1 MYVAANVPDTL
12 SRASRQAVKGGIA
25 GASAQAINVSVLMG
39 MYTVMKYQY
48 CNGGQFL
55 DVTRKLWAEGGI
67 ARFYRGVVPSLL
79 HVPIG
84 RFGDVVANDLALMS
98 LADSGLP
105 TYAKT
110 LCASTTAAA
119 FRVVLMPLDAWKT
132 TKQVEGKDGL
142 RRLIEKT
149 KRHPSALWQGS
160 AGMLSAAWI
169 GHFSWF
175 YTNNWLC
182 EVAPHVDVTGGKH
195 ARHAVI
201 GFMSSAVSD
210 CCCNSLKVLKT
221 NRQIAMKPIGYMDA
235 ATLIIEKEGY
245 AGFFSRGLKT
255 RLLANGLQG
264 ALFTVG
270 WRAISEHM
278 ECAADKK
285 C

>member
-1 MYVAANVPDTL
+1 MVVPCNASDTL
-12 SRASRQAVKGGIA
+12 SRASRHAVKGGIA

-79 HVPIG
+79 HLPMG

-105 TYAKT
+105 SYAKT
-110 LCASTTAAA
+110 FCASTSAAA
-119 FRVVLMPLDAWKT
+119 FRVLLMPLDAWKT

-142 RRLIEKT
+142 KRLIEKT

-160 AGMLSAAWI
+160 AGMLSAAWL

-182 EVAPHVDVTGGKH
+182 EVAPRTDVAGGKH
-195 ARHAVI
+195 LRYAAI
-201 GFMSSAVSD
+201 GFVSSAVSD

-221 NRQIAMKPIGYMDA
+221 NRQIAMKPVGYMDA
-235 ATLIIEKEGY
+235 ARMIVDKEGY
-245 AGFFSRGLKT
+245 VGFLSRGLKT

-270 WRAISEHM
+270 WRAISEYM
-278 ECAADKK
+278 ESTADKRR
-285 C
+285 